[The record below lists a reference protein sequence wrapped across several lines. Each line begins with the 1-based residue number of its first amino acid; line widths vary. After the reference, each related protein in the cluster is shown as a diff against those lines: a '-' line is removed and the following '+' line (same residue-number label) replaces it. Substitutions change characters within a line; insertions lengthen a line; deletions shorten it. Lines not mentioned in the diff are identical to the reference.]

1 MSTIATTLAMRDNF
15 SNTLNRAAQGTQ
27 RVIRSMQT
35 LQAQSARTSPG
46 RMFTGTSSSISRASQ
61 RMEVLN
67 RKQQELANHAKKV
80 KNEWSGVGGVIAGV
94 GSKMQAVDAY
104 ANNNTRLSTVNE
116 GNQRPELPNAFD
128 AAERSRGNYSQTF
141 TATSSA
147 ISGTSQRLD
156 MLNRKQVVAAKNAE
170 QVKTAWGGIK
180 TVMAQAI
187 ASLAAGTGAAMQAVD
202 THTKNNAR
210 LKSINDGK
218 QSDVDLQKMVHG
230 SAQRS
235 GAGYTDM
242 VGTVSKL
249 GLTAGDSFNSNKEMV
264 AFSEL
269 MQKSFASSGASAAEQ
284 QSGVN
289 QLTQAMASGK
299 LQEDGFGSIMENAPV
314 LAQAIA
320 DFTGKSIGELKK
332 MSAEGA
338 LTADIIKGSL
348 FAASDNIEAKFKAM
362 PRTFAST
369 WTQIQNFATMAFA
382 GVMESINAF
391 LNSDIGAGLVTGIMV
406 AIAII
411 ASGVE
416 GLISI
421 ISTVASF
428 VQSNWSIIGPIL
440 TVLATTAIMY
450 LISLI
455 WAWGVTAI
463 SMLWAWGS
471 AAVVN
476 GLRAFA
482 AFMLANWPILLIGA
496 AIGVLIVILN
506 NMGVTFDQV
515 LGFIGGALFGL
526 YAFIYNIVVGIWN
539 YWASFVEF
547 FANVF
552 NHPVYSVKRLFVNL
566 ANSVLDTVKRIAEA
580 IDAVF
585 GSNLSGSVT
594 GLQKQMDDW
603 LGEMPEGYKVTQ
615 RLETKSITE
624 FSTKGYQAGSDM
636 AKGMQDKIKGIT
648 SGFSGDAMKENG
660 LDKSKGKGL
669 GGGGAAGITGA
680 AGAGKMPNIGKVGE
694 VGQVNSEVDIG
705 EEDLQMMK
713 DVAEMRYVQNFVT
726 MTPTIAMNAS
736 ISEKVDVNDVM
747 NEMER
752 RLANEIA
759 MSAEGTYS

>member
-1 MSTIATTLAMRDNF
+1 MSTISTTLALRDNF

-27 RVIRSMQT
+27 RVIRSMQMLHT
-35 LQAQSARTSPG
+35 QSARTSPG
-46 RMFTGTSSSISRASQ
+46 RMFTGTSS
-61 RMEVLN
+61 
-67 RKQQELANHAKKV
+67 
-80 KNEWSGVGGVIAGV
+80 
-94 GSKMQAVDAY
+94 
-104 ANNNTRLSTVNE
+104 
-116 GNQRPELPNAFD
+116 
-128 AAERSRGNYSQTF
+128 
-141 TATSSA
+141 A
-147 ISGTSQRLD
+147 ISGASQRLD
-156 MLNRKQVVAAKNAE
+156 VLNKKQQAAAKNAE
-170 QVKTAWGGIK
+170 QVKSAWSGVRS
-180 TVMAQAI
+180 VMVAAV
-187 ASLAAGTGAAMQAVD
+187 ASLAAGAGSAMQAVD
-202 THTKNNAR
+202 THTNNNAR
-210 LKSINDGK
+210 LNVIKDEKKPDEN
-218 QSDVDLQKMVHG
+218 LQKMVFG
-230 SAQRS
+230 AAQRS
-235 GAGYTDM
+235 GTGYSDM

-249 GLTAGDSFNSNKEMV
+249 GLSAGDSFNGNNEIV

-269 MQKSFASSGASAAEQ
+269 MQKSFAVNGASAPEQ
-284 QSGVN
+284 QAGMDQV
-289 QLTQAMASGK
+289 TQAMASGK
-299 LQEDGFGSIMENAPV
+299 LEGAGFESMMASAPM

-320 DFTGKSIGELKK
+320 DFTGKSTSELKK
-332 MSAEGA
+332 LSAEG
-338 LTADIIKGSL
+338 LITADIMKGAL
-348 FAASDNIEAKFKAM
+348 FAASDDIEAKFEAL
-362 PRTFAST
+362 PRTFEGT
-369 WTQIQNFATMAFA
+369 WTQIKNFAAMSFA
-382 GVMESINAF
+382 GVMQSISNF
-391 LNSDIGAGLVTGIMV
+391 LNSDIGSAMITGIMV
-406 AIAII
+406 AISTI
-411 ASGVE
+411 AAGVE

-455 WAWGVTAI
+455 WAWGTTAI
-463 SMLWAWGS
+463 TLLWAWGS
-471 AAVVN
+471 AAMVN
-476 GLRAFA
+476 GFRAFA

-496 AIGVLIVILN
+496 ALGVLIVILN

-585 GSNLSGSVT
+585 GSNLASGVT
-594 GLQKQMDDW
+594 GIQKQMDDW

-624 FSTKGYQAGSDM
+624 FSTKGYQAGSDLG
-636 AKGMQDKIKGIT
+636 KGMQDKIKGIT
-648 SGFSGDAMKENG
+648 SSFSGDAMKENG
-660 LDKSKGKGL
+660 LDKGL
-669 GGGGAAGITGA
+669 GGGGGGAVGTAGA